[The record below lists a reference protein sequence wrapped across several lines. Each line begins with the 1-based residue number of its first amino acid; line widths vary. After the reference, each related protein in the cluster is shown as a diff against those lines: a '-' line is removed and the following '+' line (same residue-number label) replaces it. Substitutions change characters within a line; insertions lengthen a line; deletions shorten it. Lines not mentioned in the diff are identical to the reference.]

1 MISRLFPFKR
11 GLCHAYWAPNL
22 WAVYNVVDKMCVVVA
37 RWTGTSLVTGD
48 SPGASMTG
56 GLVQDIHHAV
66 LPNISPLTTMIL
78 TLVLMTPSLV
88 KLWSCPNNMT
98 QFIRCLALCSWTSF
112 LCGWHV
118 HEKAILLVTLPMTIL
133 AGVNKQDARYFLI
146 ISTVGHV
153 SLLPLL
159 FTKLEIAS
167 KLLLHICYSLLLVK
181 TLQSHAASNNWL
193 EIIYLALSIPVI
205 LFGEFVKIA
214 SLPFLPL
221 LVYSLYCAVGVIY
234 TYVRVYINYIII

>member
-22 WAVYNVVDKMCVVVA
+22 WAVYNVVDKLCVVVA
-37 RWTGTSLVTGD
+37 RYTGASLASEATE
-48 SPGASMTG
+48 ASMTG
-56 GLVQDIHHAV
+56 GLVQDIHHTV

-78 TLVLMTPSLV
+78 TLVLMLPSLA
-88 KLWSCPNNMT
+88 KLWTCPNNMN

-133 AGVNKQDARYFLI
+133 ASINKEDARYFLI

-167 KLLLHICYSLLLVK
+167 KLLLHLCYTLLLAK
-181 TLQSHAASNNWL
+181 TLQSHSSSNSWL
-193 EIIYLALSIPVI
+193 KLLYLILSIPVI
-205 LFGEFVKIA
+205 IFGEFVKIA

-221 LVYSLYCAVGVIY
+221 LVYSIYCAVGVIY
-234 TYVRVYINYIII
+234 TYVRVYINYIMI